1 MITSNNPQIQQLWVA
16 ASAEGLLPADAQP
29 PQPVASRPWPV
40 VLMTGLGAWMVALC
54 LLVLLGLLLHEL
66 LRGAGA
72 VLLGALLLG
81 GATLLLREDA
91 AKTGAAADSSGA
103 LFVQQL
109 ALAGLL
115 AGFCLLAFGFAEG
128 LKLSYKLWM
137 GLLLAL
143 ALFLLRLLPQV
154 WLRVLLGAGAALLFL
169 LMVQPGHEPLDG
181 LGHGGGL
188 ALIASLHLGVLAWL
202 LMLLVQ
208 QRLLRGGP
216 LAGHAAALESLA
228 LGWLLLC
235 LAGLALGSGTAFL
248 LAGNRG
254 VGELAEIHSLFYGRP
269 AGGGFLQ
276 FWPLL
281 SSLLSLLSAAWL
293 LRAWPQLRRA
303 WWMLAALGLAA
314 LAYFN
319 PWLGAAQL
327 ALAVCAASG
336 RWRLAAAAGLA
347 CVWMISAFY
356 YQLSWPLA
364 DKALVLVAVGAL
376 LAVVAWWAQRAEAAA
391 SPAGPGLALALA
403 ASPSARR
410 AWLGV
415 GVGVLLTLAV
425 ANGGIW
431 QKERLIAQGR
441 PILVPLA
448 PVDPRSLMQGDFMAL
463 NLQVGRAD
471 LAGRSEAM
479 VDLSSE
485 QPRLILRLDERG
497 VAVAQR
503 PDAGG
508 ALAADELRLQLVLK
522 NGRWILV
529 TDAFYFKEG
538 EAERYAQARF
548 GEFRVD
554 ADGRALLVGLRGAD
568 LQPL

>member
-1 MITSNNPQIQQLWVA
+1 MSATTNTQVQQLWAA
-16 ASAEGLLPADAQP
+16 ASAEGLLPSGARA
-29 PQPVASRPWPV
+29 PQPAASRPWPV
-40 VLMTGLGAWMVALC
+40 VLMTGLGAWMVALF
-54 LLVLLGLLLHEL
+54 LLVLLGLMLQDALK
-66 LRGAGA
+66 G
-72 VLLGALLLG
+72 VGALVLGTLFLG
-81 GATLLLREDA
+81 GATVLLREDG
-91 AKTGAAADSSGA
+91 AKTGAGADSSGS
-103 LFVQQL
+103 LFIQQL

-128 LKLSYKLWM
+128 LKFPYKLWM

-143 ALFLLRLLPQV
+143 SLLLLRLLPQV
-154 WLRVLLGAGAALLFL
+154 WLRVLLAAGAASLFL
-169 LMVQPGHEPLDG
+169 LTVQPGRDPFDA
-181 LGHGGGL
+181 LGHGSGMGL
-188 ALIASLHLGVLAWL
+188 ISSLHLGLLAWL
-202 LMLLVQ
+202 LMLAVQ
-208 QRLLRGGP
+208 QGLLRGGAQ
-216 LAGHAAALESLA
+216 AGHAAALESLSV
-228 LGWLLLC
+228 GWLLVCLC
-235 LAGLALGSGTAFL
+235 GLALSSGMAFL
-248 LAGNRG
+248 VAGNAG
-254 VGELAEIHSLFYGRP
+254 VSEMGELRSLFYGRR
-269 AGGGFLQ
+269 AGGSLLQ
-276 FWPLL
+276 FWPLV
-281 SSLLSLLSAAWL
+281 SSLLSLAGAAWL
-293 LRAWPQLRRA
+293 LRAWPVLRQA
-303 WWMLAALGLAA
+303 WWVAAALGLAA

-327 ALAVCAASG
+327 ALAVCAVSG

-376 LAVVAWWAQRAEAAA
+376 LAAVAWWAQRAEAGSV
-391 SPAGPGLALALA
+391 SPAEPSLVSAL
-403 ASPSARR
+403 PSLARR
-410 AWLGV
+410 AWLSV

-448 PVDPRSLMQGDFMAL
+448 PVDPRSLMQGDFMVL
-463 NLQVGRAD
+463 NLQVGRPDFARPGEAMAD
-471 LAGRSEAM
+471 LLA
-479 VDLSSE
+479 E
-485 QPRLILRLDERG
+485 QPRVILRLDERG

-503 PDAGG
+503 ADAGA

-554 ADGRALLVGLRGAD
+554 EAGKALLVGLRGAD
-568 LQPL
+568 LKPL

>member
-1 MITSNNPQIQQLWVA
+1 MSASTNPPIQQLWA
-16 ASAEGLLPADAQP
+16 AAGAEGLLPRDAQP
-29 PQPVASRPWPV
+29 PQPAASRPWPV
-40 VLMTGLGAWMVALC
+40 VLMTGLGAWMVALF
-54 LLVLLGLLLHEL
+54 LLVLLGLM
-66 LRGAGA
+66 LRDALEGVGG
-72 VLLGALLLG
+72 VLLGGLLLG
-81 GATLLLREDA
+81 LAAFLLRQDG
-91 AKTGAAADSSGA
+91 AKAGSGA
-103 LFVQQL
+103 DNSGSLFLQQL

-115 AGFCLLAFGFAEG
+115 AGFALLAFGLAEG
-128 LKLSYKLWM
+128 LKMPYRYCM

-143 ALFLLRLLPQV
+143 ALLLLRLLPQV
-154 WLRVLLGAGAALLFL
+154 WLRVLLGAGSAFLFL
-169 LMVQPGHEPLDG
+169 LMLQAGRDPWGG
-181 LGHGGGL
+181 LGFNRGL

-208 QRLLRGGP
+208 QRFLRGGAQ
-216 LAGHAAALESLA
+216 AGHAAALESLG

-235 LAGLALGSGTAFL
+235 LAGLAFSAGTAFL
-248 LAGNRG
+248 LAGHRG
-254 VGELAEIHSLFYGRP
+254 VGEMGEIHSLFYGRR

-276 FWPLL
+276 FWPLV

-293 LRAWPQLRRA
+293 LRAWPALRQA
-303 WWMLAALGLAA
+303 WWVLAALGLAA

-347 CVWMISAFY
+347 CAWMISAFY

-376 LAVVAWWAQRAEAAA
+376 LAAVAWWAQRAEAAA
-391 SPAGPGLALALA
+391 SPAGPGLALAAL
-403 ASPSARR
+403 PSARR

-415 GVGVLLTLAV
+415 GAGVLLTLAV

-448 PVDPRSLMQGDFMAL
+448 PVDPRSLMQGDYMVL
-463 NLQVGRAD
+463 NLQVGPPR
-471 LAGRSEAM
+471 LAGRDEAM
-479 VDLSSE
+479 ADLLSE

-503 PDAGG
+503 PDAGA
-508 ALAADELRLQLVLK
+508 ALVADELRLQLVLK

-538 EAERYAQARF
+538 EAQRYAQARF

-554 ADGRALLVGLRGAD
+554 AAGRALLVGLRGAD
-568 LQPL
+568 LKPL